1 MLARIRALIE
11 RWQQLKT
18 LDALTDR
25 DLADL
30 GMTRGQVEAFIRM
43 PPDVPDRVARMAA
56 IFGIPEAELKAN
68 HTEYLELLGTC
79 AQCRDRGAC
88 ALVLARG
95 DIARPAEAGFCPNA
109 PAYAALGTAAA

>member
-1 MLARIRALIE
+1 MLARIRALID

-30 GMTRGQVEAFIRM
+30 GMSRAQVESFIRM

-56 IFGIPEAELKAN
+56 IFGIPEADLKAN
-68 HTEYLELLGTC
+68 HAEYLELLGTC
-79 AQCRDRGAC
+79 AQCRERGAC
-88 ALVLARG
+88 GLVLARG
-95 DIARPAEAGFCPNA
+95 DISRPSEAAFCPNA
-109 PAYAALGTAAA
+109 QTYANHVAA

>member
-1 MLARIRALIE
+1 MLARIRALID

-43 PPDVPDRVARMAA
+43 PPDVPDRVARMAS
-56 IFGIPEAELKAN
+56 IFGITDSDLKAN
-68 HTEYLELLGTC
+68 HAAYLELLGTC

-88 ALVLARG
+88 SLVLARG
-95 DIARPAEAGFCPNA
+95 DVARPSEAAFCPNA
-109 PAYAALGTAAA
+109 RLFGRQGSVAA